1 MKNVLVDKV
10 TLNIG
15 VGEAGEKVN
24 KAGKVLQT
32 ITGQKSVNTSSKKR
46 IPTWGIRPGVPI
58 ATKVTVRGKS
68 AEELLKRL
76 LNAVDNVVYERSFD
90 KIGNISFGIR
100 SYIDITDMKYDPSTG
115 IFGLDVCVSFKRKG
129 YRVKIRRRKPS
140 KIGSSQL
147 VTPEDTKKFLK
158 DKYGVTIK

>member
-1 MKNVLVDKV
+1 MKDVLVDKV

-24 KAGKVLQT
+24 KAAKVLQT
-32 ITGQKSVNTSSKKR
+32 ITGQKAVNTSSKKR

-58 ATKVTVRGKS
+58 ATKVTVRGKN
-68 AEELLKRL
+68 AESLLKRL
-76 LNAVDNVVYERSFD
+76 LSAVDNIVYERSFD
-90 KIGNISFGIR
+90 KMGNLSFGIR

-115 IFGLDVCVSFKRKG
+115 IFGLDVSVSFKRKG
-129 YRVKIRRRKPS
+129 YSIKLRRRKPS

-147 VTPEDTKKFLK
+147 VTSADTKKFLK
-158 DKYGVTIK
+158 EKYGVTFK